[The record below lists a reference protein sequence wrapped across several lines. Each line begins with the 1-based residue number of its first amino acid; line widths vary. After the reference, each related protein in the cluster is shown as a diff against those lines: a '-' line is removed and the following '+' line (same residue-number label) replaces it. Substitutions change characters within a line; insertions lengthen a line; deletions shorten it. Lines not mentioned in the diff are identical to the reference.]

1 MQKPS
6 RTTKPSRSVKLEKR
20 RNTYTRSGLL
30 VTCHLRWKI
39 KVVKLNHKLL
49 LGRNR
54 DDFLHPQSSAAPRSA
69 LRGGPPQFASLDPG
83 PSMSIA
89 SLQNEWLKDAPARIP
104 LGRASAKSTLIARH
118 NYKGESVFQARRQ
131 WHSSRAYADAA
142 HRRLVAAMAE
152 LEAARRGE
160 EEAEC
165 TLHDWYRTTK
175 FRCRCAR
182 PWQARLLM
190 GFLSPTDPPSL
201 TCAQP
206 TCICSQWPRC
216 ARWALASVLNC

>member
-1 MQKPS
+1 M
-6 RTTKPSRSVKLEKR
+6 
-20 RNTYTRSGLL
+20 
-30 VTCHLRWKI
+30 RWKI
-39 KVVKLNHKLL
+39 KVVKLNLKLL
-49 LGRNR
+49 LEETETIFCILSPLQR
-54 DDFLHPQSSAAPRSA
+54 LSA

-165 TLHDWYRTTK
+165 TLHDWHRTTS
-175 FRCRCAR
+175 FRCRCAW

-206 TCICSQWPRC
+206 ACICSQWPRC

>member
-1 MQKPS
+1 
-6 RTTKPSRSVKLEKR
+6 
-20 RNTYTRSGLL
+20 
-30 VTCHLRWKI
+30 
-39 KVVKLNHKLL
+39 
-49 LGRNR
+49 
-54 DDFLHPQSSAAPRSA
+54 
-69 LRGGPPQFASLDPG
+69 
-83 PSMSIA
+83 MSIA

-165 TLHDWYRTTK
+165 TLHEWHRTTTAVDAVAPGPG
-175 FRCRCAR
+175 RRAYC
-182 PWQARLLM
+182 
-190 GFLSPTDPPSL
+190 
-201 TCAQP
+201 
-206 TCICSQWPRC
+206 
-216 ARWALASVLNC
+216 